1 MNYNK
6 FLKDDKDT
14 NLKNLIVPKNL
25 LNDHNNR
32 VEYENQEQIKKEE
45 AKEAKEDKE
54 QKDEKTKKQKKH
66 YKLNKPRPPIVYK
79 KYPKLNDL
87 IRYLPL
93 YEKDGHDVGDIVKLK
108 NNLIVQMVQYKNRII
123 PAMFKLHPDDI
134 EYFLKLNKHQRY
146 VNAKWP
152 TLNDKDFQNKIQQ
165 LFLTFGFA
173 PDKAESKFDA
183 SACKFV
189 SESVKLRY
197 YQKIVST
204 YLIYG
209 PYRGLIAWHGLG
221 SGKTCTS
228 IDAVDK
234 FIQIHQLAKGLSL
247 DNDKIKEYKMYLV
260 LPPVK
265 SLEENFRS
273 ELVKCPSIIREAI
286 GESSKRGDIKSDLT
300 NRIINKYINI
310 VSYVSLANKLKAGK
324 INLNN
329 SLLIF
334 DEAHQFLY
342 PLKQFESKYNYLQEK
357 LRTIDNC
364 KILLLTATPIFRNKT
379 DLNKLIN
386 ILKHND
392 QIKLPD
398 NNQDFNRKYIT
409 KGLLN
414 KEKYFNDIKGYIS
427 YYSVEDN
434 KSLFAQKVQEPSHK
448 SYITE
453 DHYQK
458 WVETHKNELKDY
470 HANEG
475 DKVTKIMNS
484 FDPVFT
490 NPNKGYFK
498 RSSAALNYPVLSYK
512 RKGIWPDKF
521 KVLYEQIMKYPNEK
535 HFIIS
540 RHKEAGAN
548 AIGFYLEKQGWKRMS
563 NNRYDHSTPPVNN
576 SKYGEMLS
584 KLEMSLKRKEITQ
597 EKFDNEKLRLI
608 KKEGPRKP
616 FTGFVVLNNNTS
628 QKQIKYSRDAFND
641 SMNVNG
647 ETIRVFIA
655 DIKFAEGVSIF
666 NTLHVHLFEPPFNHQ
681 TEIQSIARVVRLC
694 GHKGIPPSKRIVK
707 IHKYFASYKNESLTN
722 DDLQTINDEDQKI
735 LGQIQKASQ
744 FASLENNI
752 ENVELDKENI
762 KNLFI
767 LKRLHSALESN
778 Q

>member
-6 FLKDDKDT
+6 YLSDNKDT
-14 NLKNLIVPKNL
+14 NLKNLIVPKDL
-25 LNDHNNR
+25 LNDHENR
-32 VEYENQEQIKKEE
+32 VEYEKKDEENKEKKE
-45 AKEAKEDKE
+45 
-54 QKDEKTKKQKKH
+54 KKKYQ
-66 YKLNKPRPPIVYK
+66 LTKPRPPIVYK

-87 IRYLPL
+87 IRYLPI
-93 YEKDGHDVGDIVKLK
+93 YQRDAHDVGDIVKLK

-152 TLNDKDFQNKIQQ
+152 ALNDKDFQNKIQQ

-183 SACKFV
+183 GACKFV

-228 IDAVDK
+228 IDVVDK

-273 ELVKCPSIIREAI
+273 ELVKCPSIIKEAI
-286 GESSKRGDIKSDLT
+286 EESSKRGDIKSDLT

-386 ILKHND
+386 ILKHKD
-392 QIKLPD
+392 QRKLPD

-470 HANEG
+470 NASEG
-475 DKVTKIMNS
+475 DKITKIMNS
-484 FDPVFT
+484 FDSNFT

-498 RSSAALNYPVLSYK
+498 RSSATLNYPVLSYK

-540 RHKEAGAN
+540 RHKESGAN
-548 AIGFYLEKQGWKRMS
+548 AIGYYLEKQGWTRMS

-576 SKYGEMLS
+576 SKFGELLH
-584 KLEMSLKRKEITQ
+584 KLEMSLKKNEISE
-597 EKFDNEKLRLI
+597 EKYKLEKAKLI
-608 KKEGPRKP
+608 KSNGPKKP
-616 FTGFVVLNNNTS
+616 FSGFVVLNNGTS

-641 SMNVNG
+641 KDNVNG

-694 GHKGIPPSKRIVK
+694 GHKGIPPAKRIVK
-707 IHKYFASYKNESLTN
+707 IHKYFATYNEEHLTN

-735 LGQIQKASQ
+735 LGQIQDASQ
-744 FASLENNI
+744 LASLEHNI
-752 ENVELDKENI
+752 ENVELDKENV
-762 KNLFI
+762 KNLFV
-767 LKRLHSALESN
+767 LRRLHSALESTE
-778 Q
+778 

>member
-6 FLKDDKDT
+6 YLSDEKDT

-25 LNDHNNR
+25 IKDHENR
-32 VEYENQEQIKKEE
+32 VDFEQKENIKEEEKKE
-45 AKEAKEDKE
+45 
-54 QKDEKTKKQKKH
+54 KKK
-66 YKLNKPRPPIVYK
+66 YNLTKPRPPIVYK

-93 YEKDGHDVGDIVKLK
+93 YQKDSHDVGDIVKLK
-108 NNLIVQMVQYKNRII
+108 NNLIVQMVQYKNKII

-152 TLNDKDFQNKIQQ
+152 ALNDKDFQNKIQQ
-165 LFLTFGFA
+165 LFLTFGFS
-173 PDKAESKFDA
+173 PDKAETKFDA
-183 SACKFV
+183 NACKFV
-189 SESVKLRY
+189 SENVKLRY

-286 GESSKRGDIKSDLT
+286 EESSKRGDIKSDLT

-357 LRTIDNC
+357 LKTIDNC

-386 ILKHND
+386 ILKHKD
-392 QIKLPD
+392 QRKLPD
-398 NNQDFNRKYIT
+398 NNKDFNRKYIT
-409 KGLLN
+409 RGVLN

-434 KSLFAQKVQEPSHK
+434 KSLFAQKVNEPSHK

-458 WVETHKNELKDY
+458 WIETHKNELKDY
-470 HANEG
+470 KASED
-475 DKVTKIMNS
+475 DKITKIMNS
-484 FDPVFT
+484 FNPNFT

-498 RSSAALNYPVLSYK
+498 RSSATLNYPVLSYK

-521 KVLYEQIMKYPNEK
+521 RVLYEQIMKYPNEK

-548 AIGFYLEKQGWKRMS
+548 AIGYYLEKQGWTRMS

-576 SKYGEMLS
+576 NKFGELLHKLKISLKKNEISEEKY
-584 KLEMSLKRKEITQ
+584 KLEKAK
-597 EKFDNEKLRLI
+597 LI
-608 KKEGPRKP
+608 KTNGPKKP
-616 FTGFVVLNNNTS
+616 FSGFVVLNNVTS

-641 SMNVNG
+641 KNNVNG

-655 DIKFAEGVSIF
+655 DIKFSEGVSIF

-694 GHKGIPPSKRIVK
+694 GHQDIPPSKRIVR
-707 IHKYFASYKNESLTN
+707 IHKYFASYIDDEHLTN
-722 DDLQTINDEDQKI
+722 DDLQTINNEDQKI
-735 LGQIQKASQ
+735 LGQIQNASQ
-744 FASLENNI
+744 IASLEHNI
-752 ENVELDKENI
+752 ENVELDKENV
-762 KNLFI
+762 KNLFV
-767 LKRLHSALESN
+767 LRRLHSALEST